1 MKTKAIVL
9 FLMILS
15 VTAFSE
21 SISLRNTVI
30 DPFLVYFEKY
40 DYHIISYFTNHD
52 KYECVE
58 AMIKDANNV
67 RIILTYKDKTQID
80 YLNNEDVFLSMKE
93 ESKIR
98 KIVFTPIECK
108 LNTKKAKPEISINFT
123 TNDKELLSWF
133 FQCAG
138 KPSEKYGGLINP
150 EGHSEY
156 TSFPIMYR
164 EKSTLGSKNVKLTI
178 GNQVMNI
185 PVEIDKAPFFVGLKS
200 YYSETFLMGIIRKSN
215 DPIFFP
221 TNSISLVNNETLT
234 YKFGDK
240 TLSYKIFVDNN
251 QIIMKSENCLINATV
266 LENELVI
273 NSIHYFSRENS
284 NSNIVLNFLSGL
296 CLSGIAETGTGIS
309 IDIND
314 HKNIISG
321 VVKITNNEDE
331 IIYTLIPQIPN
342 WASKRV
348 VTIHIVSN
356 NNDAQRISIID

>member
-1 MKTKAIVL
+1 MKTKSLVL
-9 FLMILS
+9 LLISLS
-15 VTAFSE
+15 VTTFSE
-21 SISLRNTVI
+21 SISLRNTLM
-30 DPFLVYFEKY
+30 DPFFVYFEKY
-40 DYHIISYFTNHD
+40 DYHIISYFTNHE
-52 KYECVE
+52 KYECIE
-58 AMIKDANNV
+58 AMIKDADNV

-93 ESKIR
+93 ESKNR
-98 KIVFTPIECK
+98 QIVFTPIECK

-150 EGHSEY
+150 EGHSEH

-200 YYSETFLMGIIRKSN
+200 YYSEAFSMGIIRKSN
-215 DPIFFP
+215 DLLYFL
-221 TNSISLVNNETLT
+221 TNSISLVNNETIT
-234 YKFGDK
+234 YKLGDK
-240 TLSYKIFVDNN
+240 TLTYKVFVDNN
-251 QIIMKSENCLINATV
+251 QIIMTSENCLINATV
-266 LENELVI
+266 VKNEIVI
-273 NSIHYFSRENS
+273 NSIHYFSKENS
-284 NSNIVLNFLSGL
+284 NDTIVFNFLSGL

-321 VVKITNNEDE
+321 VIKITNNEDE
-331 IIYTLIPQIPN
+331 IIYTLIPQTPD

-348 VTIHIVSN
+348 ATIHIVFN

>member
-1 MKTKAIVL
+1 MKTKGIVL

-30 DPFLVYFEKY
+30 DPFFVYFEKY
-40 DYHIISYFTNHD
+40 DYHIISYFTNHE

-58 AMIKDANNV
+58 AMIKDADNV

-93 ESKIR
+93 ESNNR

-108 LNTKKAKPEISINFT
+108 LNIKKAKPEISINFT

-150 EGHSEY
+150 EGHSEH

-164 EKSTLGSKNVKLTI
+164 EKSTLGSKSVKLTI
-178 GNQVMNI
+178 DNQVMNI

-200 YYSETFLMGIIRKSN
+200 YYSESFSMGIIRKSN
-215 DPIFFP
+215 DPIYFL
-221 TNSISLVNNETLT
+221 TNTISLVNNETLI
-234 YKFGDK
+234 YKLGDK

-251 QIIMKSENCLINATV
+251 QVIMKSENCQINATV
-266 LENELVI
+266 VKNEIVI
-273 NSIHYFSRENS
+273 NSIHYFLKETS
-284 NSNIVLNFLSGL
+284 NDNIVLNFLSGL
-296 CLSGIAETGTGIS
+296 YLSGIAETDTDIS

-314 HKNIISG
+314 HKSIITG
-321 VVKITNNEDE
+321 VVEITGNKNE
-331 IIYTLIPQIPN
+331 IIYTLIPQTPD

-348 VTIHIVSN
+348 ATIHMII
-356 NNDAQRISIID
+356 NNDDAKRISIID